1 MKKIFILAV
10 SAMLALNMSAQ
21 DVRKECEGKKLSR
34 EERVEMD
41 IQRLRNELMLSD
53 KQAEKFAVVYRE
65 YRAQLDA
72 IFEKGKPAKF
82 EPGKEISDAE
92 LDNQAKA
99 RFESFKVLSDVQAKF
114 YDRFREDLSARQV
127 EKVMRMEPFGPKQC
141 CGGKCDKKGP
151 HDGPRPEFD
160 KRGPKGPHDGPKP
173 DERKSRDESK
183 KSKDKSRK

>member
-21 DVRKECEGKKLSR
+21 DVKKECEGKKFSR

-53 KQAEKFAVVYRE
+53 QQAEKFAAVYRE

-127 EKVMRMEPFGPKQC
+127 EKVMRMEPFGQKHC
-141 CGGKCDKKGP
+141 CAGKCDKKGP
-151 HDGPRPEFD
+151 HDGQRPDFD
-160 KRGPKGPHDGPKP
+160 KKDA
-173 DERKSRDESK
+173 K
-183 KSKDKSRK
+183 KAKDKSRK

>member
-21 DVRKECEGKKLSR
+21 DVKKECEGKKFSR

-53 KQAEKFAVVYRE
+53 QQADRFAAVYRE

-72 IFEKGKPAKF
+72 IIEKGKPATF
-82 EPGKEISDAE
+82 EPGKKISDAE

-99 RFESFKVLSDVQAKF
+99 RFESFRVMSDVQAKF

-127 EKVMRMEPFGPKQC
+127 EKVMRMEPLGQKHC
-141 CGGKCDKKGP
+141 CGDKCDKKGP
-151 HDGPRPEFD
+151 HDGQRPDFD
-160 KRGPKGPHDGPKP
+160 KKDA
-173 DERKSRDESK
+173 K
-183 KSKDKSRK
+183 KAKDKSRK